1 MNIMD
6 FKALRQDDFLKDK
19 VLKGHIFLEKGK
31 GKIMHPYKTIRIDK
45 KEHMKFSPMIYIS
58 KYTMTGLF

>member
-19 VLKGHIFLEKGK
+19 VVKGHRFLEKGK
-31 GKIMHPYKTIRIDK
+31 GKIMHPYKPIR

-58 KYTMTGLF
+58 KYTMMGLF

>member
-19 VLKGHIFLEKGK
+19 VLKGRRFLEKGK
-31 GKIMHPYKTIRIDK
+31 GKIMHPYRPIRIEK

-58 KYTMTGLF
+58 KYTIMGMF